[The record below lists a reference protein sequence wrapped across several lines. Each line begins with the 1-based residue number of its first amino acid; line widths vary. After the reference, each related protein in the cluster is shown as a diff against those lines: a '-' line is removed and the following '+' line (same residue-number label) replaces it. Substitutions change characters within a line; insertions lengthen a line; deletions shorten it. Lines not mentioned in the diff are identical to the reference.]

1 MVVTAVVR
9 RPLRESV
16 EVPVA
21 PVEVAAV
28 PVAQEAVHA
37 LECRVPAAAV
47 IAGTAAAAVVGAV
60 AWRTAHTPQL
70 VTAIEQAA
78 AGSWEVRP
86 AAEIEDPLA

>member
-16 EVPVA
+16 EVPV
-21 PVEVAAV
+21 EVAAV
-28 PVAQEAVHA
+28 PVGQEAVHA

-47 IAGTAAAAVVGAV
+47 IAGAAAAAVVAV